1 MRKILFSIIALAIIA
16 GSASAAPVI
25 SNIQTTPEI
34 AVQNQDVNIT
44 ANITGTLPILFAEI
58 CFPSLG
64 ISYPMMNGSGTIHY
78 YNKSYFAT
86 GNYLF
91 YVHAVDNGGNH
102 ANSTTHQFQILYKG
116 AATVTDIIKVYV
128 PEQLGVFN
136 HTKIVV
142 VLNDAF
148 TGLPK
153 SGMKSNISCYVMKP
167 DGTMKVSGAHPYE
180 LSAGIYAI
188 NFTTTQELGTYFA
201 WAEVNYSGI
210 IFKDEDSLQ
219 VIWDMYDNMTMLTLR
234 MADVIG
240 ITQWE
245 AQNITREVVSHI
257 SARDTQISD
266 IKGDTESFGFL
277 GAASDVVLG
286 TIFQWIFTALLLLI
300 VFVIATWIYGRGK
313 AIRIARR
320 VANLPGELVERVGGD

>member
-1 MRKILFSIIALAIIA
+1 MRKIVFSMLAFALLA

-25 SNIQTTPEI
+25 SNILSAPEI
-34 AVQNQDVNIT
+34 AVQNQNINIT
-44 ANITGTLPILFAEI
+44 TNITGTLPIISTEI

-64 ISYPMMNGSGTIHY
+64 IAYPMINSGGSIY
-78 YNKSYFAT
+78 YCNASYFYQ
-86 GNYLF
+86 GNYKF
-91 YVHAVDNGGNH
+91 YVHAIDNGGNH
-102 ANSTTHQFQILYKG
+102 ANSTMQQFQVLMKG
-116 AATVTDIIKVYV
+116 AQEPSDVVKIYV
-128 PEQLGVFN
+128 PEQIGIFN
-136 HTKIVV
+136 HTKIMVT
-142 VLNDAF
+142 LNDAF

-153 SGMKSNISCYVMKP
+153 SGMKNNISCYVMKP
-167 DGTMKVSGAHPYE
+167 DGTMKINGSHPYE
-180 LSAGIYAI
+180 ISSGIYAV
-188 NFTTTQELGTYFA
+188 NFTPTLELGTYFA
-201 WAEVNYSGI
+201 WAEVQYGGI
-210 IFKDEDSLQ
+210 EFKDEDSMQ

-245 AQNITREVVSHI
+245 AQNITREVISHI

-266 IKGDTESFGFL
+266 IKGDTEGFGFL

-320 VANLPGELVERVGGD
+320 VANLPGELVERVAAD